1 MKYLIIS
8 DIHGSY
14 YYLEK
19 VINIFN
25 NNNFDKLIILG
36 DILYHG
42 PRNDLPKG
50 YEPKKVVTLLNQYKD
65 KIIAIKG
72 NCDAEVDEMVL
83 DFPLHDKLILKLN
96 DKNIL
101 LIHGQHLKFNQE
113 DVIDQN
119 INFIFYGHYHIYGFK
134 NISNIIYI
142 NPGSV
147 SLPKEKLNHT
157 YIIFDK
163 KNILIKD
170 LLDDKTLESLDI

>member
-1 MKYLIIS
+1 MKYLVIS

-25 NNNFDKLIILG
+25 NDNFDKLIILG

-50 YEPKKVVTLLNQYKD
+50 YEPKKVVSLLNQYKE

-96 DKNIL
+96 DMNVL

-113 DVIDQN
+113 DVANQN
-119 INFIFYGHYHIYGFK
+119 INIIFYGHYHICGFK
-134 NISNIIYI
+134 NISNITYI
-142 NPGSV
+142 NPGSI

-157 YIIFDK
+157 YIIFDDK
-163 KNILIKD
+163 TILIKD
-170 LLDDKTLESLDI
+170 LLDDKTLEYLNI

>member
-19 VINIFN
+19 IINIFN

-50 YEPKKVVTLLNQYKD
+50 YEPKKVVALLNQYKD

-96 DKNIL
+96 DMNVL

-113 DVIDQN
+113 DVVNQN
-119 INFIFYGHYHIYGFK
+119 INIIFYGHYHIYGFK
-134 NISNIIYI
+134 NISNIAYI
-142 NPGSV
+142 NPGSI
-147 SLPKEKLNHT
+147 SLPKEKINHT
-157 YIIFDK
+157 YIIFDDK
-163 KNILIKD
+163 DILIKD
-170 LLDDKTLESLDI
+170 LLDDKTLEYLKI

>member
-19 VINIFN
+19 VINNFN

-65 KIIAIKG
+65 RIIAIKG

-134 NISNIIYI
+134 NISNIVYI

-147 SLPKEKLNHT
+147 SLPKEKINHT

>member
-25 NNNFDKLIILG
+25 NDNFDKLIILG

-50 YEPKKVVTLLNQYKD
+50 YEPKKVVCLLNQYKD

-83 DFPLHDKLILKLN
+83 DFPLHYKLILKLN
-96 DKNIL
+96 DMNVL

-113 DVIDQN
+113 DVVNQN
-119 INFIFYGHYHIYGFK
+119 INIIFYGHYHIYGFK
-134 NISNIIYI
+134 NISNITYI
-142 NPGSV
+142 NPGSI

-157 YIIFDK
+157 YIILDD

-170 LLDDKTLESLDI
+170 LLDDKTLECLNI

>member
-19 VINIFN
+19 IINIFN

-50 YEPKKVVTLLNQYKD
+50 YEPKKVVALLNQYKD

-134 NISNIIYI
+134 NISNIVYI